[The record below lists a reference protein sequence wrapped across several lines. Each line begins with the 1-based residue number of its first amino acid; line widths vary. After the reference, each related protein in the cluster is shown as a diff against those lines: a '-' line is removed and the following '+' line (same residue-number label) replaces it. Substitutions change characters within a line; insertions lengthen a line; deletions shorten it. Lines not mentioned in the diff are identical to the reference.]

1 MDDFLG
7 QIQCFDIG
15 IREAL
20 TLGRNLAHIDGLFRA
35 KLYAAQAT
43 DAVRAKGR
51 PLMPEPILSVV
62 GALCCGWCGYRWLA
76 SWPSTNRAAVQD
88 DRVCGCAHCLN
99 FFPGM
104 SVRSWVNVSE
114 DPTEWSDD
122 TAACPF
128 CGHDAVLPSVS
139 GWPMSVPF
147 FYALHELLYPNDG
160 YSDPNTIVFRDSRE
174 EVATLRE
181 EGIDRSAAYEVC
193 VRPST
198 PSTKHLSTPSLMMTH
213 TSTVR
218 IPTINKEALG
228 LV

>member
-1 MDDFLG
+1 MKYLKHNPRVIRRYHPMPGTIRGRVINPPTEDDR
-7 QIQCFDIG
+7 ITIA
-15 IREAL
+15 EAVM
-20 TLGRNLAHIDGLFRA
+20 LAESGTQH
-35 KLYAAQAT
+35 
-43 DAVRAKGR
+43 
-51 PLMPEPILSVV
+51 
-62 GALCCGWCGYRWLA
+62 
-76 SWPSTNRAAVQD
+76 NRAAVQD

-114 DPTEWSDD
+114 DPTEWADD

-160 YSDPNTIVFRDSRE
+160 YSDPRTIIFWDSRE

-181 EGIDRSAAYEVC
+181 EGIDRSAAYEVR
-193 VRPST
+193 VRPSARCKAPAQPFPDDDT
-198 PSTKHLSTPSLMMTH
+198 YIFCEDPDD
-213 TSTVR
+213 
-218 IPTINKEALG
+218 E
-228 LV
+228 